1 MNPDNFLK
9 HVLSLDDPRLAPLR
23 ASLADSAPVFLDV
36 STGDGTPLLRI
47 YSVRAGI
54 ARDKGSHTEGYED
67 LLTNLKDAE
76 NRQVDVLHVKTETKA
91 FLVFSDAETNR
102 VFGVLSGDLKSL

>member
-1 MNPDNFLK
+1 MSADDLLEYFLS
-9 HVLSLDDPRLAPLR
+9 VRDPRLAPLK

-54 ARDKGSHTEGYED
+54 ARDRSSHTEGYED
-67 LLTNLKDAE
+67 LLANLKEAQS
-76 NRQVDVLHVKTETKA
+76 RQVTVLHVNTEAKA
-91 FLVFSDAETNR
+91 FLVFSDAETKR
-102 VFGVLSGDLKSL
+102 VFGVLSGDRKGL